1 MKLNEEKFK
10 PLVAPSCR
18 RKGGE
23 GDVGDLDDLE
33 PDSGNITDGVTFTT
47 ESSDQDLVVLLDK
60 VETTILGYEGRDL
73 LAVLDQLHTD
83 ALTDGRV
90 RLLGLN
96 TDLLENDSL
105 GVRGSSEG
113 IGL

>member
-33 PDSGNITDGVTFTT
+33 PDSGDITDGVTFTT
-47 ESSDQDLVVLLDK
+47 ESSDQDFVVLLD
-60 VETTILGYEGRDL
+60 
-73 LAVLDQLHTD
+73 
-83 ALTDGRV
+83 
-90 RLLGLN
+90 
-96 TDLLENDSL
+96 TDLLEDDTL

-113 IGL
+113 IGLPPGAKMGLLVVLIGPHLVTPVVDVFTSGLDT